1 MKLDNGT
8 TYIYSLIAEGEHVR
22 QDFKFEISDARKIAK
37 TLSAFA
43 NTQGGRLLVG
53 VKDNGRIAGISSE
66 EEVYM
71 IDAAATLY
79 CRPTVS
85 YTTENYRV
93 EGRTVLLVEIPESEE
108 KPVYALDEEG
118 KPWAYLRVADENI
131 LATPVHLRIWQQ
143 SGDGRGELLAFT
155 EHERLL
161 LQHLQAEGCLTLNRC
176 CRLARLPRYTTERL
190 LARLIRY
197 DIVEP
202 VFENHRF
209 TFRLM
214 ASHSHEPLV

>member
-1 MKLDNGT
+1 MKRDNGT

-143 SGDGRGELLAFT
+143 SGDDRGELLTFT
-155 EHERLL
+155 EHERQL
-161 LQHLQAEGCLTLNRC
+161 LQQLEEQGPLSLNRC
-176 CRLARLPRYTTERL
+176 CRLARLPRATTEQL

-197 DIVEP
+197 GIVEAR
-202 VFENHRF
+202 FE
-209 TFRLM
+209 
-214 ASHSHEPLV
+214 SHKFSYQLVVHS

>member
-1 MKLDNGT
+1 MKRDSET
-8 TYIYSLIAEGEHVR
+8 TYIFSLIAEGEHIR

-53 VKDNGRIAGISSE
+53 VKDNGRIAGVSSE
-66 EEVYM
+66 EEAYM
-71 IDAAATLY
+71 IEAAATLY
-79 CRPTVS
+79 CQPSVGF
-85 YTTENYRV
+85 TTESYRV
-93 EGRTVLLVEIPESEE
+93 EGRTVFVVEIPESPD
-108 KPVYALDEEG
+108 KPVYAKDEQG
-118 KPWAYLRVADENI
+118 KLWAYLRVADENI

-143 SGDGRGELLAFT
+143 SGDWQGELLSFT
-155 EHERLL
+155 EHERQLL
-161 LQHLQAEGCLTLNRC
+161 HHLQEQGPLSLNRC
-176 CRLARLPRYTTERL
+176 CRLARLSRSTTEQL

-209 TFRLM
+209 TFQLV
-214 ASHSHEPLV
+214 HSN